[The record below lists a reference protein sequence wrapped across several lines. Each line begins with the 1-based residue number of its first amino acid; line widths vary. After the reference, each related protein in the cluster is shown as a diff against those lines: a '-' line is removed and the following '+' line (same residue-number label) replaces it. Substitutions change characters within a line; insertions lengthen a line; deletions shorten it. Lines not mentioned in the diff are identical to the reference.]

1 MGYLEKY
8 VIILTSSVHIDI
20 KHKCILILGKGP
32 AQVLDRTTL
41 TSEA

>member
-1 MGYLEKY
+1 MEYLEIY

-20 KHKCILILGKGP
+20 KHKCMLILGKGQ
-32 AQVLDRTTL
+32 AQVLDGTTL